1 MTLFAFV
8 VLISQFLE
16 NDMFSIEIGLE
27 KTLTFKISLK
37 QTFTYSSVID
47 YLEVNVDALSI
58 TNRLTH
64 LVSPAVVPAL
74 PPSERNDRP

>member
-1 MTLFAFV
+1 M
-8 VLISQFLE
+8 
-16 NDMFSIEIGLE
+16 GLE